1 MNLTKEMLI
10 EEIKVL
16 QDAAQLHAKKSIE
29 QYKEVLKVLEELESE
44 KNLLEEKVKERTI
57 HLERLAKYDT
67 LTHLPNRHMF
77 KEELALTLESARL
90 LDKPFAL
97 IFLDIDGFKEIN
109 DTYGH
114 NIGDILLKGLSKKL
128 LLCVRQGTDTVSRL
142 GGDEFTIILRGLKNL
157 VDIDK
162 ISTKILKQISTTLQL
177 TSTVQVN
184 VSASLGVYV
193 YENSDEITLDEI
205 ISNADIAM
213 YEAKNSGKNQYIYF
227 DKKMK
232 STLSKHIILKHELT
246 DAFKARE
253 FVNYVQPIVSAQ
265 THEIL
270 GVEILLR
277 WKRDNKIMSP
287 AYFIETLENMDLIL
301 DVTFWQIEEV
311 LLSVKEL
318 KKDMFFSFNLTA
330 RMLNNSKILDFLLRV
345 KQHCLINPSNIY
357 LELTENDFAKDI
369 QKTQTILQAISS
381 LGFKISLD
389 DFGTGYSSLSCIR
402 NFPIDVLKID
412 QAFVRGIEKST
423 KDYQLFQSIM
433 SMGEILNMDIVVEG
447 VESKEQLS
455 LIEKKNFVKIQGYYF
470 YKPMPIE
477 EFISKNKDKI

>member
-1 MNLTKEMLI
+1 MNITKKMLE

-16 QDAAQLHAKKSIE
+16 QAAAQLHANKSID
-29 QYKEVLKVLEELESE
+29 QYREVLKVLEELEAE
-44 KNLLEEKVKERTI
+44 KHLLEEKVKERTL

-67 LTHLPNRHMF
+67 LTNLPNRHMF
-77 KEELALTLESARL
+77 KEELELTLKSATL

-114 NIGDILLKGLSKKL
+114 HIGDILLKELSNKL
-128 LLCVRQGTDTVSRL
+128 LLCVREGTDTVSRL
-142 GGDEFTIILRGLKNL
+142 GGDEFTIILRGLNK
-157 VDIDK
+157 VKHIDI
-162 ISTKILKQISTTLQL
+162 ISNKILKYLHTALDL
-177 TSTVQVN
+177 TSDIQVK
-184 VSASLGVYV
+184 VSASLGVYIH
-193 YENSDEITLDEI
+193 EHDNNITVDEI

-213 YEAKNSGKNQYIYF
+213 YEAKKSGKNQYVYF

-232 STLSKHIILKHELT
+232 SLLSKHITLKQELT
-246 DAFKARE
+246 DAFKAKE

-277 WKRDNKIMSP
+277 WKKNTKLMSP

-301 DVTFWQIEEV
+301 DVTFWQIEAV

-318 KKDMFFSFNLTA
+318 NKEIFFSFNLTA
-330 RMLNNSKILDFLLRV
+330 KMLNNSKIIDFLIRI
-345 KQHCLINPSNIY
+345 KQHCLVKPSNIY

-369 QKTQTILQAISS
+369 QKTKTILQAISS

-389 DFGTGYSSLSCIR
+389 DFGTGYSSLSYIR

-412 QAFVRGIEKST
+412 QTFVKGIEKST
-423 KDYQLFQSIM
+423 KDYKLFQSIM
-433 SMGEILNMDIVVEG
+433 SMGEILKMDIVVEG
-447 VESKEQLS
+447 VETKEQLK
-455 LIEKKNFVKIQGYYF
+455 LIDNKSFVKIQGYYF
-470 YKPMPIE
+470 YKPMPIQ
-477 EFISKNKDKI
+477 EFISIINLID